1 MISDLAVAHVSTFSP
16 RQCGLATFT
25 ADLAEAMDQLG
36 RFKPSQVIAINHRG
50 ENLAYPPIVKAQ
62 IIQEDRTSYAQ
73 AAEFINGSPIDA
85 VVLQHEFGIFGGTNG
100 NYILTF
106 LNNLTKPVI
115 TTFHTVLPNVDPH
128 RKSLVQEIA
137 AHSAAVVVLAH
148 RGKEILTQVYKVAPN
163 KIHVI
168 YHGVPIL
175 DLPPGKTLKRKYGW
189 EDRTLLCTFG
199 LLHPGKGIEYVISA
213 LPSVVRKY
221 PKILYLVLGQT
232 HPEVYR
238 RDGEAYRR
246 KLENLVAELGLTDHV
261 VFVNRYLTQ
270 EELLSYLRM
279 TDIYIT
285 PYLDP
290 QQISSG
296 TLAYAICL
304 GKVIISTPYIYAQ
317 EMLASGRGILVPFA
331 DAKALALALE
341 EVLAN
346 PRKAR
351 QLSENAWTFGQRMTW
366 PKVAEAYANLI
377 SDVVAVGAKATSKAG
392 V

>member
-1 MISDLAVAHVSTFSP
+1 
-16 RQCGLATFT
+16 
-25 ADLAEAMDQLG
+25 MDKLV
-36 RFKPSQVIAINHRG
+36 RFRPSQVIAINHRG

-175 DLPPGKTLKRKYGW
+175 DLPPGKTLKRNYGW
-189 EDRTLLCTFG
+189 EARTLLCTFG